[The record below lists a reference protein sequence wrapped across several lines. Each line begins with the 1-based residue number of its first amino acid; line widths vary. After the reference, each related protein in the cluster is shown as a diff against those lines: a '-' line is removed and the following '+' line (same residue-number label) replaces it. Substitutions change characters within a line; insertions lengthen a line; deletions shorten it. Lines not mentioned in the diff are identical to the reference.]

1 MLSNFFKIAFRNL
14 ARHKG
19 FSFINLSGL
28 TLGLTACLLIGLFV
42 RDERSYDKFVP
53 HGDRIYRIYNQKAGA
68 EGGEKMVT
76 TPPMIATALQQEFPE
91 VDLTLRVMKISSKD
105 LFEAGDKKFYEEGGV
120 AADST
125 FFDMFP
131 LRFVHGSREKVLYDP
146 ASIVISESMAERF
159 FGKENPV
166 GRELLFNKTP
176 LVVKGVYQQEPKF
189 HLQLNY
195 IIPMS
200 GAGLPPGRLESWG
213 WQQMNNYVRVREGA
227 TGAALQQKFQDWLK
241 VNVHP
246 LQRAED
252 DDPSLLFFQPLHQV
266 HLYSASFKNEWLA
279 VRGNITYVRALT
291 IIAVFILLIACF
303 NFVNLATAQSLKR
316 AREVGVRKTIGA
328 SRGQLMLQYL
338 AETILLAFIS
348 SALSILLTFLLL
360 PWLNQFTEKHI
371 VFDIFT
377 NPAVMLLFVALTV
390 VLGLL
395 AGFYPALVL
404 SGFQPVDVLKGS
416 GTPNTKPGQVP
427 WLRHSLVVLQFAL
440 SAILIISAI
449 VVIRQVHFL
458 HNKDLGL
465 NKDQIMFFPMRG
477 DKMYQDY
484 ETFKTELQRHPG
496 IASVSIGYGFPGDI
510 FAGEQVIVP
519 HAGEQK
525 VKSVTMLMGDHDYI
539 KTMGVQLVAGRDFS
553 RSMASDPNAAFIIN
567 ETAVKEFGF
576 GTPENA
582 VGKTVYW
589 SVWGA
594 SQPDSMKVA
603 KVIGVAKDFHYKSL
617 YDQVEPAVL
626 QIFPPANWK
635 VAVKMKAAQLD
646 RSVAHVES
654 VWRQFSPDYPIEY
667 SFLDESFAVMYKSE
681 DKLKTLLWI
690 FTALTIFVACL
701 GLLGL
706 AAYAAERRKK
716 EIGIR
721 KVLGSSV
728 EGLVLLLSKDFVRL
742 VTIAMV
748 IAAPVA
754 WYFMNGW
761 LQDFAYRVELSWW
774 IFILAAVVSILIAL
788 VTVSFQAV
796 KAALSNPVKNLRT
809 E

>member
-1 MLSNFFKIAFRNL
+1 MLSSFFKIALRNL
-14 ARHKG
+14 FRHKG

-42 RDERSYDKFVP
+42 RDERSYDRFVP
-53 HGDRIYRIYNQKAGA
+53 DGDRIYRIYNQAGPQ
-68 EGGEKMVT
+68 GTEKMVT
-76 TPPMIATALQQEFPE
+76 TQPMIATALKQEFPE
-91 VDLTLRVMKISSKD
+91 VELTLRIMKISSKD

-120 AADST
+120 FADST

-131 LRFVHGSREKVLYDP
+131 LTFLHGSREEVLYDP
-146 ASIVISESMAERF
+146 ASIVISQSMAERF

-166 GRELLFNKTP
+166 GRQLLFNKSP
-176 LVVKGVYQQEPKF
+176 LVVKGVYRQEPKF

-213 WQQMNNYVRVREGA
+213 WQQMNNYVRIREGA
-227 TGAALQQKFQDWLK
+227 SVAALQQKFQDWLK
-241 VNVHP
+241 VHVHP
-246 LQRAED
+246 LQTENHD
-252 DDPSLLFFQPLHQV
+252 DLQHTFFQPLHEV

-338 AETILLAFIS
+338 AETLLLAFIS
-348 SALSILLTFLLL
+348 STLSVILAFLLL
-360 PWLNQFTEKHI
+360 PWLNQFTEKQI

-377 NPAVMLLFVALTV
+377 NGTVFLLFLALTI

-404 SGFQPVDVLKGS
+404 SGFQPVHVLKGS

-496 IASVSIGYGFPGDI
+496 IASVSIGYGYPGDI

-519 HAGEQK
+519 HNGEQK
-525 VKSVTMLMGDHDYI
+525 MQSVTMLMGDHDYI
-539 KTMGVQLVAGRDFS
+539 KTMGVELVAGRDFS
-553 RSMASDPNAAFIIN
+553 RSVTTDPASAFIIN
-567 ETAVKEFGF
+567 ETAVKQFGF

-582 VGKTVYW
+582 VGKTVMW
-589 SVWGA
+589 TVWDA
-594 SQPDSMKVA
+594 QQKDSLKVA

-617 YDQVEPAVL
+617 YDKVEAAVL
-626 QIFPPANWK
+626 QIYPPANWK
-635 VAVKMKAAQLD
+635 VAVKLRAAQID

-654 VWRQFSPDYPIEY
+654 VWRQFAPEYPIEY
-667 SFLDESFAVMYKSE
+667 NFLDESFAVMYKSE

-728 EGLVLLLSKDFVRL
+728 EGLILLLSKDFVRL
-742 VTIAMV
+742 VAIALV
-748 IAAPVA
+748 LAAPVA
-754 WYFMNGW
+754 WYFMNNW

-774 IFILAAVVSILIAL
+774 IFVLAAAISILIAL
-788 VTVSFQAV
+788 LTVSFQAV
-796 KAALSNPVKNLRT
+796 KAAVTNPVKNLRT

>member
-1 MLSNFFKIAFRNL
+1 MFSNFFKIALRNL
-14 ARHKG
+14 TRHKG
-19 FSFINLSGL
+19 FSSINLSGL

-42 RDERSYDKFVP
+42 RDEYSYDKFVP
-53 HGDRIYRIYNQKAGA
+53 DGHRIYRIYNQVNGAG
-68 EGGEKMVT
+68 GSEKMVT
-76 TPPMIATALQQEFPE
+76 TQPMIATTLQQEFPE
-91 VDLTLRVMKISSKD
+91 VELTLRIMKISSKD

-120 AADST
+120 FADPT

-131 LRFVHGSREKVLYDP
+131 LTFVHGSREKVLYDP
-146 ASIVISESMAERF
+146 ASIVISQSMAERF
-159 FGKENPV
+159 FGKEDPV
-166 GRELLFNKTP
+166 GRQLLFNKSP
-176 LVVKGVYQQEPKF
+176 LVVKGVYRQEPKF
-189 HLQLNY
+189 HMQLNY

-213 WQQMNNYVRVREGA
+213 WQQMNNYVKIREG
-227 TGAALQQKFQDWLK
+227 TSVAALQQKFQDWLK
-241 VNVHP
+241 VHVHP
-246 LQRAED
+246 IQNAED
-252 DDPSLLFFQPLHQV
+252 DDPQYTFFQPLHQV

-279 VRGNITYVRALT
+279 LRGNITYVRALT

-348 SALSILLTFLLL
+348 SLLSILLTFLLL
-360 PWLNQFTEKHI
+360 PWLNQFTEKQI

-377 NPAVMLLFVALTV
+377 NPTVLFLFAALTV

-477 DKMYQDY
+477 DKMYEDY
-484 ETFKTELQRHPG
+484 ETFKNELTRHPG
-496 IASVSIGYGFPGDI
+496 ISSASIGYGYPGDM

-519 HAGEQK
+519 RDGQQK
-525 VKSVTMLMGDHDYI
+525 AQSVTMLMGDHDYI

-553 RSMASDPNAAFIIN
+553 RSITTDPSSAFIIN

-576 GTPENA
+576 GTPNNA
-582 VGKTVYW
+582 LEKTIYW
-589 SVWGA
+589 NVWGA
-594 SQPDSMKVA
+594 PPDSMKMA
-603 KVIGVAKDFHYKSL
+603 KVIGVMKDFHYKSL
-617 YDQVEPAVL
+617 YDRVEAAVL

-635 VAVKMKAAQLD
+635 VAVKMKAAQVD
-646 RSVAHVES
+646 RAVAHVET

-667 SFLDESFAVMYKSE
+667 SFLDESFAVMYKAE

-728 EGLVLLLSKDFVRL
+728 EGLVFLLSKDFVRL
-742 VTIAMV
+742 VAIALL

-774 IFILAAVVSILIAL
+774 IFILAAAVSILIAL
-788 VTVSFQAV
+788 LTVSFQAV
-796 KAALSNPVKNLRT
+796 KAALTNPVKNLRT